1 MAPKGAFFF
10 KRFFVILIK
19 LDNSGSI
26 LKTNDYERGGGL
38 IISTRKQSIILAV
51 VLTISSAAIYT
62 LQNMIFH
69 QPQNTFFY
77 LLQDLAF
84 LPVQV
89 AIVTF
94 VINRFLNIVE
104 QQKKN
109 KKINVIIS
117 TFFTEAGMQIMTAMS
132 EFNRNHTELSNI
144 IKTNDLKK
152 NNENQMRDLVK
163 SFKYDMYADPEKLVK
178 LAELLA
184 ERKSFMLS
192 LLENSNLLEHD
203 SFTDMIWAVFH
214 VADELQ
220 NRGDLTIL
228 PEADIKHIS
237 NDLLRAYP
245 ALIQQ
250 WIGYI
255 VYLRDEYP
263 FLYEAAKK
271 RSPYCQAN

>member
-104 QQKKN
+104 QQ
-109 KKINVIIS
+109 
-117 TFFTEAGMQIMTAMS
+117 
-132 EFNRNHTELSNI
+132 
-144 IKTNDLKK
+144 KK

>member
-1 MAPKGAFFF
+1 
-10 KRFFVILIK
+10 VILTV
-19 LDNSGSI
+19 SS
-26 LKTNDYERGGGL
+26 
-38 IISTRKQSIILAV
+38 V
-51 VLTISSAAIYT
+51 VIYT
-62 LQNMIFH
+62 IQNLIFH
-69 QPQNTFFY
+69 QPENTFFY
-77 LLQDLAF
+77 LFQDLAF
-84 LPVQV
+84 VPVQV

-94 VINRFLNIVE
+94 IINRLLNVIE

-144 IKTNDLKK
+144 IKTNDLNKD
-152 NNENQMRDLVK
+152 NESQMRALVK
-163 SFKYDMYADPEKLVK
+163 SFKYDMYADPAKLVK

-220 NRGDLTIL
+220 NRGDLTML

-250 WIGYI
+250 WVGYI

-271 RSPYCQAN
+271 RSPYCQAKLI

>member
-1 MAPKGAFFF
+1 M
-10 KRFFVILIK
+10 
-19 LDNSGSI
+19 
-26 LKTNDYERGGGL
+26 
-38 IISTRKQSIILAV
+38 
-51 VLTISSAAIYT
+51 
-62 LQNMIFH
+62 
-69 QPQNTFFY
+69 
-77 LLQDLAF
+77 LQDLAF
-84 LPVQV
+84 VPVQV

-94 VINRFLNIVE
+94 VINRFLNIIE

-117 TFFTEAGMQIMTAMS
+117 TFFTEVGMQIMTAMS
-132 EFNRNHTELSNI
+132 EFNRNHAELSNI
-144 IKTNDLKK
+144 IKTNDLNK
-152 NNENQMRDLVK
+152 NNQKQVRSLVK
-163 SFKYDMYADPEKLVK
+163 SYKYEMYADPEKLIE

-184 ERKSFMLS
+184 KRKSFMLS

-220 NRGDLTIL
+220 NRGDLRIL
-228 PEADIKHIS
+228 PDADIKHIS
-237 NDLLRAYP
+237 NDLRRAYP
-245 ALIQQ
+245 ALINE

>member
-1 MAPKGAFFF
+1 M
-10 KRFFVILIK
+10 
-19 LDNSGSI
+19 
-26 LKTNDYERGGGL
+26 
-38 IISTRKQSIILAV
+38 
-51 VLTISSAAIYT
+51 
-62 LQNMIFH
+62 
-69 QPQNTFFY
+69 
-77 LLQDLAF
+77 LQDLAF
-84 LPVQV
+84 VPVQV

-94 VINRFLNIVE
+94 VINRFLNIIE

-117 TFFTEAGMQIMTAMS
+117 TFFTEVGMQMMTAMS
-132 EFNRNHTELSNI
+132 EFNRNHADLSNI
-144 IKTNDLKK
+144 IRTNDLNK
-152 NNENQMRDLVK
+152 NNQKQVRDLVK
-163 SFKYDMYADPEKLVK
+163 SYKYEMYADPEKLIE

-184 ERKSFMLS
+184 KRKSFRLS

-220 NRGDLTIL
+220 NRGDLRKL
-228 PEADIKHIS
+228 PDADIKHIS
-237 NDLLRAYP
+237 NDLRRAYP
-245 ALIQQ
+245 ALINE

-271 RSPYCQAN
+271 KEPILSSELNSEHIFRSCFELQC